1 MRVTRLTVIC
11 AIALVV
17 PGVASAA
24 SATGVAVTVTTGT
37 TIYQP
42 AQFDLGIG
50 RPGDSLAAGRLTIAW
65 LSNDDAM
72 SIVVMASDLV
82 CVGPPCVAGP
92 APDAIASAAVM
103 LLSPGPAAPLDRLR
117 VLATVAGDTGDAPES
132 ASLDVSV
139 LVPEAPPGH
148 YAGTLD
154 FAVVEPAVLASAGCA
169 SADAVPGTA
178 PAAVSLPCAV
188 TLSDLPAAALR
199 VFARADGGST
209 VATPFTLTVR

>member
-1 MRVTRLTVIC
+1 MRVSRLTVIC
-11 AIALVV
+11 AIALLV

-42 AQFDLGIG
+42 ARFDLGIG
-50 RPGDSLAAGRLTIAW
+50 RPGDSLASGGLTIAW

-72 SIVVMASDLV
+72 SIAVMASDLV

-92 APDAIASAAVM
+92 APDAFASTAVV
-103 LLSPGPAAPLDRLR
+103 LLSPGPAGPLDRPR
-117 VLATVAGDTGDAPES
+117 VLATVLGDTGEAPES
-132 ASLDVSV
+132 ASLDMSV
-139 LVPEAPPGH
+139 LVPEAPPGR

-154 FAVVEPAVLASAGCA
+154 FAVVDPAALASAGCA
-169 SADAVPGTA
+169 SADSVPGIA
-178 PAAVSLPCAV
+178 PAAASLPCAV
-188 TLSDLPAAALR
+188 SLSDLPPAALR